1 MTLTG
6 FAILVLL
13 VTIAITIFLELAAI
27 PGRKARERG
36 HPQADAINILGWIG
50 RLMGFAPWVGALVW
64 AYTRSGPIVALEA
77 SVGRGVGSAMRSATG
92 RPRASPRE
100 RKDLSSASRS

>member
-1 MTLTG
+1 MTPIG

-50 RLMGFAPWVGALVW
+50 LLLGFAPWVGALVW
-64 AYTRSGPIVALEA
+64 AYTRPGLIVAPEA
-77 SVGRGVGSAMRSATG
+77 SSGSEPS
-92 RPRASPRE
+92 RAESSPVQSKTQE
-100 RKDLSSASRS
+100 